1 MSQGYKCNTCGNWHD
16 DLPMSFGAN
25 TPYWYDMIAPEE
37 RSWRAELS
45 SDQCIIDNQHYF
57 VRGCIEI
64 PILDDP
70 GPFIWGVWV
79 SLSEKSFERMSEL
92 WETTDREG
100 EPPYFGWLS
109 TSLPGYPETLNL
121 KTNVHTRPLGQ
132 RPLIELEPSDHP
144 LAVEQREGI
153 TMARVQE
160 IVESVMHDEASV

>member
-1 MSQGYKCNTCGNWHD
+1 MSV
-16 DLPMSFGAN
+16 GAN

-37 RSWRAELS
+37 RSWRAKLS

-64 PILDDP
+64 PVLDGL

-79 SLSEKSFERMSEL
+79 SLSEKSFESLSEL
-92 WETTDREG
+92 WETPDRES

-109 TSLPGYPETLNL
+109 ASLPGYPETLNL
-121 KTNVHTRPLGQ
+121 KTNVHTRPVGQ
-132 RPLIELEPSDHP
+132 RPLIELEPTDHP

-160 IVESVMHDEASV
+160 IVECVLHDDASA